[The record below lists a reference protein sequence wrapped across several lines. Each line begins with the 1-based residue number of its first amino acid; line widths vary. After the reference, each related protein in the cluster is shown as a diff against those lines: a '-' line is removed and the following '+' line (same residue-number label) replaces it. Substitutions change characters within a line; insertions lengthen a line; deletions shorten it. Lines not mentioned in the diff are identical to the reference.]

1 MKNKIYN
8 QEVDGDFKLN
18 GNTPSNSLRNS
29 RKM

>member
-8 QEVDGDFKLN
+8 SEVDDDFKLN
-18 GNTPSNSLRNS
+18 GNIPSNSLRNN